1 MTAREEEKIKPKTK
15 NLKQP
20 NKPKDETTE
29 CDEKTNKTEHIAC
42 KTQNRKTQETTK
54 PSKEET
60 VVLIN
65 IGSYVIVR
73 YDKEFYPA
81 KVFAK
86 DKDQYYCCAMRR
98 SGRDH
103 WKWPERS
110 SSVLVWRKGS
120 NLISAG
126 HHLITSDK
134 RFFLQ
139 SFNLQL
145 RGVRI
150 TDQGDYTCQIG
161 DGSLGDLIH
170 TVEILIP
177 PNLSI
182 IPPEKQVTAKQGG
195 SVLFEC
201 QTDGNPTPLVQ
212 WSKKDGILPS
222 GLQVESGSTLTLN
235 DLQKHYSGIYQCT
248 ASNGIGQPATA
259 EIKLIVLYPPEVHVV
274 RSWYN
279 TKDNLEAKLSCL
291 NSFPLQP
298 TDKRSISNTG
308 TTSTLTI
315 RNVQFSDFGNYSCVV
330 VNSIGKDKKYVEI
343 SGKPGMADII
353 SPGFS
358 NPNNY
363 KLTWTVQSVF
373 PILEAKILFRRLL
386 INTSYHHHD
395 QWHDMII
402 RPTEVSFNSESTE
415 RLQQYQLNGLIP
427 DSVYECLIQTK
438 SQYGYSELSNL
449 HQWFTS
455 RVGRQIES
463 GCAAISSHIL
473 FLLSSTA
480 FLKVY

>member
-1 MTAREEEKIKPKTK
+1 MLSFIAGVPYNGGVDSPITPRFVTRARTFKVISGE
-15 NLKQP
+15 NLLLP
-20 NKPKDETTE
+20 CEVSN
-29 CDEKTNKTEHIAC
+29 
-42 KTQNRKTQETTK
+42 
-54 PSKEET
+54 
-60 VVLIN
+60 L
-65 IGSYVIVR
+65 G
-73 YDKEFYPA
+73 
-81 KVFAK
+81 
-86 DKDQYYCCAMRR
+86 
-98 SGRDH
+98 
-103 WKWPERS
+103 
-110 SSVLVWRKGS
+110 SSVLVWRKGT

-170 TVEILIP
+170 KVEILIP
-177 PNLSI
+177 PNLNI

-201 QTDGNPTPLVQ
+201 HADGNPTPIIQ

-222 GLQVESGSTLTLN
+222 GLQVESGPTLTLG
-235 DLQKHYSGIYQCT
+235 DVQKHHSGVYQCT
-248 ASNGIGQPATA
+248 ASNGIGQPATS

-291 NSFPLQP
+291 VNADPPAEVLNAISTFECSRLIFQVLWYQNSFPLQP
-298 TDKRSISNTG
+298 TDKRSISNSG

-330 VNSIGKDKKYVEI
+330 LNSIGKDKKYIEI
-343 SGKPGMADII
+343 SGKPGVADII

-358 NPNNY
+358 NPNSY
-363 KLTWTVQSVF
+363 KLIWTVQSVF

-386 INTSYHHHD
+386 INTTYHHHD
-395 QWHDMII
+395 QWHDMIV
-402 RPTEVSFNSESTE
+402 RPNEVSFNSESTE
-415 RLQQYQLNGLIP
+415 RLQQYQLNGLVA
-427 DSVYECLIQTK
+427 DSVYECLVQTK

-463 GCAAISSHIL
+463 GCVNLAPRIT

-480 FLKVY
+480 FLKFY